1 MAAVTI
7 HSDFGAQENK
17 IFHCFPCFPIC
28 LPRSDGTRCH
38 DIHCLILR
46 LKDCLGFC
54 LMVIQSLLQIRSL
67 YPYSQQADG
76 VAEGS
81 FRELHLLLFLR
92 ELEAD
97 TEARSLLKP
106 TSLISAAVATPRHA
120 GTWGRNVCSSSLH
133 RRRRPE
139 ERQWEGL
146 DLLIPRVHHSLEVP
160 ALLALSSHTVY
171 CCHLVW
177 GQDW

>member
-120 GTWGRNVCSSSLH
+120 GTWGRNVRSSSLH
-133 RRRRPE
+133 RGRRPE

-146 DLLIPRVHHSLEVP
+146 DLLESRP
-160 ALLALSSHTVY
+160 A
-171 CCHLVW
+171 
-177 GQDW
+177 